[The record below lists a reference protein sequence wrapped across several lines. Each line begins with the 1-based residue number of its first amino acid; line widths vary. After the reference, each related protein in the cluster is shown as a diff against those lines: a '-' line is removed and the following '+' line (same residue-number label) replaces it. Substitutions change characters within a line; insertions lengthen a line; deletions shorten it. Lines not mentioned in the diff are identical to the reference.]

1 MKYTKTEI
9 FRILKENEKDI
20 KKFGI
25 IRIGLFGS
33 YVRNQQSETSDID
46 FAVEFIREKKTYKNY
61 IKLIH
66 YLEDLFDSD
75 IDLVT
80 LKSLPKNRNFTE
92 NVLKETEY
100 VTL

>member
-1 MKYTKTEI
+1 MKYTKIEI
-9 FRILKENEKDI
+9 FRILKENENDI

-25 IRIGLFGS
+25 KRIGLFGS